1 MGASALHAALNS
13 VASCCLTC
21 YEEQVLRL
29 QQLDVD
35 PAEAVEERLG
45 QALAPAPLLQGVLG
59 RKQVEGGGA
68 LESLTQLR
76 YEHLCSVV

>member
-1 MGASALHAALNS
+1 M
-13 VASCCLTC
+13 
-21 YEEQVLRL
+21 RL

-35 PAEAVEERLG
+35 PAEAVEEGLG

-68 LESLTQLR
+68 LESLPQLR
-76 YEHLCSVV
+76 YEHLCPVVKYGVQAFQHTLACQVQLV